1 MQVRR
6 RTVRP
11 GALWSILRPLA
22 PLTPAHLLIRLNDP
36 STEFNETSATDW
48 LLNFQLTMRAL
59 TQAFGTTGCEL
70 YFAYQWL
77 PVDDCLGEPAPE
89 ISTPTMHV
97 FGRLDQLR
105 YPNYSLKSILLTPAH
120 QRSAVP
126 AAELE
131 AADLKLRQAF
141 SEISQH
147 ELGPLEPTTPRDF
160 PASTGNAR
168 SRGLTLQA
176 QPTASSLGE
185 LNPQDLL
192 KLGAQLGRQHAAIRA
207 GGGAG
212 LSCWT
217 TDAAVA
223 LDGSPALQI
232 RVFGRSRKETVQP
245 LAQWLDS
252 WAM

>member
-11 GALWSILRPLA
+11 GALWSVLRPLA

-48 LLNFQLTMRAL
+48 LLNFQLTTRAL

-89 ISTPTMHV
+89 ISTPTMHI

-105 YPNYSLKSILLTPAH
+105 YPSHSLKSILLTPAH
-120 QRSAVP
+120 QRNTVSA
-126 AAELE
+126 AQLE

-141 SEISQH
+141 SDIPQH
-147 ELGPLEPTTPRDF
+147 ELGPLEPSTPREF
-160 PASTGNAR
+160 PASTGNA
-168 SRGLTLQA
+168 GALELTLQP
-176 QPTASSLGE
+176 QPAAGSLGE
-185 LNPQDLL
+185 LAPQDLL
-192 KLGAQLGRQHAAIRA
+192 RLGAQLGQQHAAMRA
-207 GGGAG
+207 SGGAG

-223 LDGSPALQI
+223 PDGRAALQL
-232 RVFGRSRKETVQP
+232 RLFGRSRKETVQP